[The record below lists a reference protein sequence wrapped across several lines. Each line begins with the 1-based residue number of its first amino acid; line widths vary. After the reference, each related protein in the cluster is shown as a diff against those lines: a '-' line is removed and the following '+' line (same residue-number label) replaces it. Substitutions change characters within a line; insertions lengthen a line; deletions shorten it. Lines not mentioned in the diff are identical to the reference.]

1 MKDSLLPVAD
11 SKSNNSFL
19 RSACSSHVMTLMARL
34 ALLSTAA
41 TAIGLYCFQS
51 DIFLSSPDLT
61 QILSSHTVGSLY
73 SMTAPLLMGSYV
85 ICS

>member
-1 MKDSLLPVAD
+1 MKDSVLPVAECRTT
-11 SKSNNSFL
+11 NSFL

-51 DIFLSSPDLT
+51 DIFQSSPDLT
-61 QILSSHTVGSLY
+61 QILSSYMVGSL
-73 SMTAPLLMGSYV
+73 
-85 ICS
+85 